1 MRRKRTSRELEMDEE
16 EEEEEER
23 GVYRYQTLKSDARQ
37 TFTRSF

>member
-1 MRRKRTSRELEMDEE
+1 MRRKRTSRELEMEE